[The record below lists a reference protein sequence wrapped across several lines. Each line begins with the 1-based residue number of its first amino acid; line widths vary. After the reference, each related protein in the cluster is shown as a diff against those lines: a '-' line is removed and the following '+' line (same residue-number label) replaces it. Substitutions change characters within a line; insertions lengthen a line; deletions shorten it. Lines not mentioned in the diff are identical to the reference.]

1 MNEVIHFCYTCNLP
15 GIEQLKR
22 NYIARKTMGHAEINN
37 LGKVQMITLH
47 LTNDI
52 TKHVAVLPRSMKALP
67 LHLMLMLVIYGARVT
82 GLSVLAL

>member
-1 MNEVIHFCYTCNLP
+1 
-15 GIEQLKR
+15 
-22 NYIARKTMGHAEINN
+22 
-37 LGKVQMITLH
+37 MITLH